1 MLPIIRDVRN
11 GSLAFQCKFADVL
24 SMTIL
29 LFPVVQMW
37 FIFAG
42 NFV

>member
-1 MLPIIRDVRN
+1 MFEMR
-11 GSLAFQCKFADVL
+11 SLAFQCKLADV
-24 SMTIL
+24 SSTTIL
-29 LFPVVQMW
+29 LFPVAQMW